1 MIELKW
7 VFVFM
12 FSMAVMFIGIPF
24 ALAAV
29 ESYEM
34 AHAMIPPNG
43 LYGYRI
49 LLTFIFCADALL
61 MILSIMKMFWVEDE
75 EDAVF

>member
-1 MIELKW
+1 MFELKW
-7 VFVFM
+7 LMVFM
-12 FSMAVMFIGIPF
+12 FGVVVMLIGIPF
-24 ALAAV
+24 VLAV
-29 ESYEM
+29 IESYEA
-34 AHAMIPPNG
+34 AHGMVPPNG

>member
-1 MIELKW
+1 MTELKW

-24 ALAAV
+24 TLVAV

-34 AHAMIPPNG
+34 AHAMIAPNG

-49 LLTFIFCADALL
+49 LLTFVFCANTLL
-61 MILSIMKMFWVEDE
+61 MILSIVKMFCVKEHE
-75 EDAVF
+75 

>member
-12 FSMAVMFIGIPF
+12 FSMVVMFIGVPF
-24 ALAAV
+24 TLAAI

-34 AHAMIPPNG
+34 AHAMIAPNG

>member
-1 MIELKW
+1 MREMKW
-7 VFVFM
+7 VFMFM
-12 FSMAVMFIGIPF
+12 FSMVVMFIGVPF
-24 ALAAV
+24 TLAAI

-34 AHAMIPPNG
+34 ANAMIPPNG

-49 LLTFIFCADALL
+49 LLTFVFRANTLL

>member
-24 ALAAV
+24 ALAAI

-34 AHAMIPPNG
+34 AHAMIAPNG

-49 LLTFIFCADALL
+49 LLTFVFCANTLL
-61 MILSIMKMFWVEDE
+61 MILSIMKMFCVKEHE
-75 EDAVF
+75 

>member
-1 MIELKW
+1 MTELKW

-24 ALAAV
+24 ALAAI

-34 AHAMIPPNG
+34 AHAMIAPNG

-49 LLTFIFCADALL
+49 LLVFVFCADALL
-61 MILSIMKMFWVEDE
+61 MMLSILKMFWVKENE
-75 EDAVF
+75 